1 MSFPNVTDIV
11 ATTIE
16 KRSRKIANNVEKNNA
31 VLAQLRKKGNIRTVS
46 GGAII
51 FEELDFAENANVAW
65 YSGYDQLSVAAQD
78 VISAAQ
84 FSFKQLACPVVI
96 SGLEMLQ
103 NSGEEAFIDLLEGRI
118 KTAERTMAN
127 NLTNGIYSDGTGSG
141 GKILTG
147 LQAAVAQ
154 SPTTGTY
161 GGINRATWTFWRNY
175 ATGSLGAQSATTIQP
190 NMNTTWA
197 NLVRGKD
204 KPTLI
209 LFDNNLWGFYMASL
223 QSIQRFT
230 DPEMAELGFD
240 NVKFM
245 SAPVVLD
252 GGIGGFCPTNVGFF
266 LNTNYIF
273 LRPHKDRDMVPLNPS
288 RRWSFNQDAEAEILA
303 WAGNLTTSNASLQGY
318 FQGS

>member
-11 ATTIE
+11 ATTNE

-318 FQGS
+318 